1 MGAVEEHVSKL
12 QSLFA
17 IHMFLAFK
25 ERDKA
30 NVIVSLYFIL
40 QLSIS
45 DSHGDV
51 SHFIQNYYIIYC
63 NFTPSKNLSRTNTS
77 HLTGL
82 TPRTANEFQICNNYS
97 NIVKNNFKGGE
108 GGYMAMT

>member
-30 NVIVSLYFIL
+30 NVIVSLYIL

-51 SHFIQNYYIIYC
+51 SLFH
-63 NFTPSKNLSRTNTS
+63 TKLL
-77 HLTGL
+77 H
-82 TPRTANEFQICNNYS
+82 
-97 NIVKNNFKGGE
+97 NIL
-108 GGYMAMT
+108 